1 MIITD
6 EDRCLQYN
14 VKQHIF
20 SDYIGTLCE
29 DDLLLTNGDNLLSIC
44 CKVKCRQCSNRL
56 YLFYWLNK
64 HNIVMP
70 FISQNF
76 DLVYVADIF
85 SFLCSVLFVL
95 FCLRS
100 ISCAGT
106 SCPPGEPHLNS
117 TLVLVGFVFFNISF
131 SAQCFVGQCLL
142 FFLSRFTASDYSF
155 GIFKLS
161 LYLMFPEFPL
171 SFLKRLLII
180 LLGNFDYVLAIDIRY
195 IMFLTLSF

>member
-1 MIITD
+1 
-6 EDRCLQYN
+6 
-14 VKQHIF
+14 
-20 SDYIGTLCE
+20 
-29 DDLLLTNGDNLLSIC
+29 
-44 CKVKCRQCSNRL
+44 
-56 YLFYWLNK
+56 
-64 HNIVMP
+64 MP
-70 FISQNF
+70 FISQTF
-76 DLVYVADIF
+76 DLVCVADIF

-117 TLVLVGFVFFNISF
+117 TLVFSGVRIFQYFVLCVVFCGSV
-131 SAQCFVGQCLL
+131 FV
-142 FFLSRFTASDYSF
+142 LSRFTASDYSF

-195 IMFLTLSF
+195 IMFLTLLF